1 MEVLQTYPK
10 DEERVHVNALNFFS
24 KDKQSEGSVAFSAA
38 SGSSMDSGDSDSD
51 DSRSSRGTTKSGGTS
66 KTGSTDRTSG
76 SGHSHDTR
84 GSGNTKSSKDTTS
97 EKSSRRK
104 KGKKSKS
111 ENVAGKF
118 GQVQS
123 KELAD
128 NLGLDNL
135 VSDAGGASSIDD
147 GDDAGAP
154 AAVAV
159 LEEDD
164 MPLMK
169 EVDHIPMVTHTH
181 EIDRLNAN

>member
-1 MEVLQTYPK
+1 MMPVP
-10 DEERVHVNALNFFS
+10 
-24 KDKQSEGSVAFSAA
+24 
-38 SGSSMDSGDSDSD
+38 
-51 DSRSSRGTTKSGGTS
+51 
-66 KTGSTDRTSG
+66 
-76 SGHSHDTR
+76 
-84 GSGNTKSSKDTTS
+84 

-169 EVDHIPMVTHTH
+169 EVDHIPMIK
-181 EIDRLNAN
+181 ERLLEDKISHVLSASARGDEAMLESILGAGDITISSKDQSGRTPLHVAASEGHVRLVE